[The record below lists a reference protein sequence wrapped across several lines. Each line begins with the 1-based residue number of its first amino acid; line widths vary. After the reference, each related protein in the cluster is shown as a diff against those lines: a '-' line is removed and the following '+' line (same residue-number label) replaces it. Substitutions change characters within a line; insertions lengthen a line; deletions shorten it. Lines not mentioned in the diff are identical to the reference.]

1 MEIYVLRHGQTDYN
15 VAGKFQGQIDIKLN
29 EVGIEQAKKASNNLK
44 NIEFDLVIS
53 SPLSRALETAEI
65 VANNKKIAI
74 ENRLIE
80 RSFGKLEGQI
90 SVPNYEQDIEKY
102 EIESNEELFKRVYE
116 FLDELKIQYSDNNK
130 KVLLVTHEGIAQV
143 IQCYFE
149 GIPKKDM
156 LSKYRLK
163 NAEYKKYIV

>member
-1 MEIYVLRHGQTDYN
+1 MEIYILRHGQTDYN
-15 VAGKFQGQIDIKLN
+15 VEGKFQGQIDIKLN
-29 EVGIEQAKKASNNLK
+29 EVGRQQAEKTRDNLK
-44 NIEFDLVIS
+44 NIEFDLIIS
-53 SPLSRALETAEI
+53 SPLSRALETAQI
-65 VANNKKIAI
+65 VTNSKKILI
-74 ENRLIE
+74 EDRLIE
-80 RSFGKLEGQI
+80 RSFGKLEGQYN
-90 SVPNYEQDIEKY
+90 VPNYEEHIEKY